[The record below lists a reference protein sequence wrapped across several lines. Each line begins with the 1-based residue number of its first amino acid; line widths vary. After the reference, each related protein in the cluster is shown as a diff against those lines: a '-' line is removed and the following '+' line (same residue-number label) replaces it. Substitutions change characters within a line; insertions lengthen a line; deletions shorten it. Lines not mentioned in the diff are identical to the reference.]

1 MKYPILLF
9 DLDNTI
15 LDTKANAEKAL
26 HKLSK
31 QIDFP
36 FTDDQIAYWHELN
49 DGLWEKL
56 ERKEI
61 NRDDLLN
68 SRFTLYFD
76 HFGKKVNGIK
86 INATY
91 LELFKLEN
99 ILMPHAK
106 SVLDTLH
113 QTHRIFAVSNGT
125 KEKQYSQLT
134 RSNLLTDFDD
144 LYLSEDLGYQ
154 KPDPNFFKI
163 VIDKIGVDQ
172 QKMLVIG
179 DSLTAD
185 ISGANAAHLDSVWFN
200 PKEIT
205 NETTFKETYEIN
217 DLEQLIKITNL

>member
-36 FTDDQIAYWHELN
+36 FTDNQIAYWHELN

-61 NRDDLLN
+61 TRDDLLN

-76 HFGKKVNGIK
+76 HFGKKVDGTK
-86 INATY
+86 INTTY
-91 LELFKLEN
+91 LKLFKLEN
-99 ILMPHAK
+99 ILIPHAK

-113 QTHRIFAVSNGT
+113 QTHHIFAVSNGT

-134 RSNLLTDFDD
+134 CSNLLTDFDD
-144 LYLSEDLGYQ
+144 LFLSEDLGYQ
-154 KPDPNFFKI
+154 KPDPNFFKT
-163 VIDKIGVDQ
+163 VIDKIGIAQ

-185 ISGANAAHLDSVWFN
+185 ISGASAAHLDSVWFN

-205 NETTFKETYEIN
+205 NKTTFKATYEIN
-217 DLEQLIKITNL
+217 DLEQLLNLSK

>member
-26 HKLSK
+26 HRLSK
-31 QIDFP
+31 QINFP

-61 NRDDLLN
+61 KRDDLLN
-68 SRFTLYFD
+68 TRFELYFD
-76 HFGKKVNGIK
+76 HFGKKVNGTK
-86 INATY
+86 VNAAY

-106 SVLDTLH
+106 QVLDALH
-113 QTHRIFAVSNGT
+113 QTHHIYAISNGT

-134 RSNLLTDFDD
+134 HSNLLTDFDD

-163 VIDKIGVDQ
+163 VIDKIGIDQ

-200 PKEIT
+200 PKEIA
-205 NETTFKETYEIN
+205 NQTTFEATYEIKS
-217 DLEQLIKITNL
+217 LEQLLSLSK